1 MSEEGK
7 RSFYSDAS
15 HNYMVIACQE
25 ETRDNYQ
32 YKMLVTNSIKGLL
45 QCSSRSIDRQEYLYY
60 DITSKQSLSDIY
72 DRRKVRGEDLKKLLE
87 DLVRI
92 EETLTEYLLDSSH
105 LILDPSC
112 IYIGFRD
119 HDAWFAY
126 YPGELKQEGWTQL
139 FSFLADKVDGSD
151 KQAAALA
158 FRLCM
163 MAEKPGFRMEKRVLD
178 DLGLGRQ
185 GEMTDAAR
193 GQRGRSCGAEGL
205 FYSDTGGG
213 WGGRGSGPGGEP
225 VFEGNDHR
233 FIGREEESQAIL
245 RQDAIKEHPY
255 LNNRSGRCGEAL
267 AEGASPDRGRKTAAG
282 DSADSQEEGYPG
294 KKKGKRTEGGR
305 IISGVILMA
314 AGAAFFAAGMLIGLE
329 ERERLLLTA
338 AGGLAF
344 VTGTLLLAAGLIGKK
359 RRKEEGASLKSDE
372 EGTFSSMRNSGQGS
386 GTGFK
391 TERGYAGKSEKQFRW
406 DYEDPPLNVYGPGAG
421 AGSGLS
427 HSGGPKAWEV
437 ECGQTY
443 GRNCLYNSSEG
454 EPVSILSSCITDAG
468 SRSLSSIG
476 ETSLL
481 GPGTEQTAG
490 LYGTGSCRGEKISL
504 ETLPCV
510 VGKVREYVDQVLD
523 DSTVSRMHAR
533 FSIGTDGEMTVRDLN
548 STNGTWINGERLSP
562 NESRPIRQGDHI
574 RMGRMEFV
582 YR

>member
-1 MSEEGK
+1 MSEEAK

-25 ETRDNYQ
+25 EMRDNYQ
-32 YKMLVTNSIKGLL
+32 YRMLVTNSIKGLL

-119 HDAWFAY
+119 QDAWFAY

-178 DLGLGRQ
+178 DLGLGCQ
-185 GEMTDAAR
+185 GEMAKAAR
-193 GQRGRSCGAEGL
+193 GRRDRGFGAERP
-205 FYSDTGGG
+205 FYPDNGEG
-213 WGGRGSGPGGEP
+213 WDIPGGCP
-225 VFEGNDHR
+225 AGDRIFERNEYR
-233 FIGREEESQAIL
+233 FSGREDGLQAVQ
-245 RQDAIKEHPY
+245 RPDVSAEPPY
-255 LNNRSGRCGEAL
+255 LNKKNGRYGESFT
-267 AEGASPDRGRKTAAG
+267 GGVSPETGRKAAAG
-282 DSADSQEEGYPG
+282 GGADPLEDINSG
-294 KKKGKRTEGGR
+294 KKSRKGSGGGR
-305 IISGVILMA
+305 IISGGILMA
-314 AGAAFFAAGMLIGLE
+314 VGAALFAAGMLLDLE

-344 VTGTLLLAAGLIGKK
+344 VTGSLLLAAGLIGNK
-359 RRKEEGASLKSDE
+359 RRKEEEDLVKAGEEAMISSLRDPGQVSGFETGREFAGRKEKRSGWELE
-372 EGTFSSMRNSGQGS
+372 EPPVKGCGPGDGSGRGLSLRSSMNPDV
-386 GTGFK
+386 T
-391 TERGYAGKSEKQFRW
+391 
-406 DYEDPPLNVYGPGAG
+406 
-421 AGSGLS
+421 
-427 HSGGPKAWEV
+427 
-437 ECGQTY
+437 
-443 GRNCLYNSSEG
+443 
-454 EPVSILSSCITDAG
+454 
-468 SRSLSSIG
+468 SIG

-481 GPGTEQTAG
+481 SPGTEQTAG
-490 LYGTGSCRGEKISL
+490 LYGTGSCRGERISL
-504 ETLPCV
+504 ANLPCV

-533 FSIGTDGEMTVRDLN
+533 FSIGLDGEMTVKDLN
-548 STNGTWINGERLSP
+548 STNGTWLNGERLAP

-574 RMGRMEFV
+574 RLGRMEFV